1 MYERQFVAGLE
12 KVIEERGLKKKAVAE
27 KAGIRADKLSK
38 ILNGKNRMFAEE
50 MASIC
55 GVLDM
60 TVEEVMEKGVN

>member
-12 KVIEERGLKKKAVAE
+12 KVIAERGLKKKAVAE
-27 KAGIRADKLSK
+27 KAGIREDKFSK